1 MSKELWDKKYL
12 PTKLEEYIFQND
24 EQRELIQDFIDKK
37 TFNHLILAGRA
48 GTGKTS
54 LAYLLKSELGVED
67 IDFLKIDASEETGK
81 SVIVNKVNDFIN
93 TMAMSAD
100 FKIVLLDEADRLS
113 GAAQDSLKGMMMEHS
128 DNARFILTCNN
139 PRKLIEPLYSRCIRI
154 DYDQLDKDQMT
165 MRFATILKKEKVK
178 TTLDII
184 DEYVEN
190 CYPDFRHLLL
200 TAQASVRNGGLKPFA
215 ETVTDTTEFMVKAL
229 EFIEQDDWTH
239 ARDYLSEHIID
250 DKFVECYDFL
260 ASYLH
265 GVGKFERDEKKW
277 KAGYCIIADH
287 LYRHAFVADPEINFT
302 ACLIRLSE
310 V

>member
-1 MSKELWDKKYL
+1 MSKQLWDKKYI

-24 EQRELIQDFIDKK
+24 AQRELIQSFVNNKS
-37 TFNHLILAGRA
+37 FSHLLLAGRP

-54 LAYLLKSELGVED
+54 LPYLLKSELAVDD
-67 IDFLKIDASEETGK
+67 IDFLKVDASKQSGK
-81 SVIVNKVNDFIN
+81 DVIVNTVDNFIN
-93 TMAMSAD
+93 TIAVSSD

-113 GAAQDSLKGMMMEHS
+113 GAAQDSLKGMMIEHS

-139 PRKLIEPLYSRCIRI
+139 PRKIIEPIYSRCIRI

-165 MRFATILKKEKVK
+165 MRFASILKKEKVK
-178 TTLDII
+178 TTLEIL

-200 TAQASVRNGGLKPFA
+200 TAQASVRDGTLKPFA
-215 ETVTDTTEFMVKAL
+215 ETITDTTEFMIKAL
-229 EFIEQDDWTH
+229 EFIEQDDWTR
-239 ARDYLSEHIID
+239 ARDYLSTNIVD
-250 DKFVECYDFL
+250 DKFEECYDFL

-265 GVGKFERDEKKW
+265 EVGKFSDEKKW